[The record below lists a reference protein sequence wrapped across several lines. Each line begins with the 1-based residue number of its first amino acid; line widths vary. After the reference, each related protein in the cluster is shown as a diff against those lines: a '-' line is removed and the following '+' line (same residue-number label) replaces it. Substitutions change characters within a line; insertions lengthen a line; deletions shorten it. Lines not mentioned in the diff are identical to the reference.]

1 MTQLSNAPVVYVLS
15 QVRFSPVLK
24 MSDFIPDI
32 QEKHR
37 KKYPVFEEQTSQ
49 VLKIGPAGPQAS
61 TETRW
66 YLANPTQDTGFVIT
80 PGFVAFMTLHYSSFD
95 NFLDQFRTV
104 LVSLKEIAD
113 VSLVNRIGLR
123 YIDFIEAG
131 HGLQLDDLVRREY
144 FGFRMSGV
152 DRVTHQQ
159 DTSCITSAGKMRMR
173 LMRGN
178 HSSVLPDDLDPV
190 LRIRAAPEN
199 VESIILDTDHFDE
212 TESEFDI
219 ERICDVTDSL
229 HLQTSKAFQAVVT
242 EEALEAWA

>member
-1 MTQLSNAPVVYVLS
+1 MTQLSKAPVVYVLC

-32 QEKHR
+32 QERHR

-49 VLKIGPAGPQAS
+49 IFKIGPAGPQAT

-66 YLANPTQDTGFVIT
+66 YFANPNQDVGFVIT

-95 NFLDQFRTV
+95 NFLEEFRTV
-104 LVSLKEIAD
+104 LQSLKEVAD

-131 HGLQLDDLVRREY
+131 HSLQLDDLVRKEY
-144 FGFRMSGV
+144 FGFRMAGA

-159 DTSCITSAGKMRMR
+159 DTSSITSAGKMRMR
-173 LMRGN
+173 LIRGN
-178 HSSVLPDDLDPV
+178 HTSVLPDDLDPV
-190 LRIRAAPEN
+190 LRVRAAPEN

-212 TESEFDI
+212 TSSEFDL
-219 ERICDVTDSL
+219 EDICNVIDSL
-229 HLQTSKAFQAVVT
+229 HLETSNAFQAVVT
-242 EEALEAWA
+242 EKALEAWA